1 MGDAPDERLARGMEV
16 AAKLFPPGSPRAPA
30 FKYPPEIEQDWGQFS
45 LSTVFGD
52 VWSRPGLG
60 LRDRSMI
67 NIAVLTVLNKPEQLR
82 AYITGGLNV
91 GLTREEV
98 CEIILQMAVYAG
110 FPTAIEG
117 FRIATEVFEKFDE
130 ASA

>member
-1 MGDAPDERLARGMEV
+1 MGDAPDERFVRGMEV
-16 AAKLFPPGSPRAPA
+16 AAKLFPPGSPSAPA
-30 FKYPPEIEQDWGQFS
+30 FKYPPEIVEDWSKLS

-52 VWSRPGLG
+52 VWSRPGLE
-60 LRDRSMI
+60 LRDRSII
-67 NIAVLTVLNKPEQLR
+67 NIAALTVLNKPEQLR
-82 AYITGGLNV
+82 AYIPGGLNV

-98 CEIILQMAVYAG
+98 CEVILQMAVYAG